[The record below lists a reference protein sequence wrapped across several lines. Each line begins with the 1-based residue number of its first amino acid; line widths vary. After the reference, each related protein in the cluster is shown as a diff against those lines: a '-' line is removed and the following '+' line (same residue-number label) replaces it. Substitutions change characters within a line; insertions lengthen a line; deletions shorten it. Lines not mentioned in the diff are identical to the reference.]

1 MRRSN
6 DPYNLRSTIPLA
18 ILFIPKCW
26 GHLPA
31 TFELLV
37 ATVRSFFRSIIEKM
51 CQNWLIFTK
60 NLIFGTQQP
69 LLQLRR
75 TVAIIDPL
83 CTRDQFMPLPVGID
97 SLVVP
102 IMGVKEFR
110 IFLSPK
116 SFKPIIGTTIE
127 SISTDNVMNWSRV
140 HRGLIIATVRRNC
153 SNGCWDRKM
162 RLSLGLSQFWHFF

>member
-6 DPYNLRSTIPLA
+6 DPYNLRSTILLA
-18 ILFIPKCW
+18 ILFIPKCR

-69 LLQLRR
+69 LLQLRQ
-75 TVAIIDPL
+75 TAAIIDPL
-83 CTRDQFMPLPVGID
+83 CTPDQFMPLPVEID
-97 SLVVP
+97 LMVVP
-102 IMGVKEFR
+102 IIGLKELGR
-110 IFLSPK
+110 RKILN
-116 SFKPIIGTTIE
+116 SFKPPLTK
-127 SISTDNVMNWSRV
+127 N
-140 HRGLIIATVRRNC
+140 
-153 SNGCWDRKM
+153 KK
-162 RLSLGLSQFWHFF
+162 